1 MKATRAQELILL
13 SIALGVPGCNK
24 YGQSPPVQARK
35 ITFSTVQSKA
45 ATVTRQYACQI
56 HARRIMDIRAL
67 QNGYVG
73 TFKVKEGQTVK
84 KGDLL
89 FEVEPLITR
98 DTPSRDAVSTNPKV
112 SVAKVVAQFDGIVDR
127 VVGSRSTL
135 VDEGDILMT
144 LTDTS
149 LIWAFFNVPE
159 IQYLEYM
166 ANWKQGKEDSE
177 VELVLANGEKFS
189 ESGKI
194 GAIEAQFNN
203 GTGTI
208 PVRADFPNPKRLLR
222 HGETGTVVINRV
234 MKDAIVI
241 PQRATFENSNKRY
254 VYVVDKEN
262 VAHQREI
269 IIKTKIEDSFIIKEG
284 VGVGEKIVL
293 EGVKLVLDGD
303 KVE

>member
-24 YGQSPPVQARK
+24 HGQSPPVQARK

-56 HARRIMDIRAL
+56 HARRRMDVRAL

-73 TFKVKEGQTVK
+73 KFKVKEGQTVK

-98 DTPSRDAVSTNPKV
+98 DTPSRDDVSTNPKV
-112 SVAKVVAQFDGIVDR
+112 SVAKVVAQFDGIVER
-127 VVGSRSTL
+127 VRESRGSL

-149 LIWAFFNVPE
+149 LIWAFFNLSE

-177 VELVLANGEKFS
+177 VELVLVNGEKFS

-203 GTGTI
+203 ETGTI

-222 HGETGTVVINRV
+222 HGQTGTVVINRV

-241 PQRATFENSNKRY
+241 PQRATFENSNKCY
-254 VYVVDKEN
+254 VYTVDKKN
-262 VAHQREI
+262 VVHQREI
-269 IIKTKIEDSFIIKEG
+269 ITKTKIEDSFIIKEE